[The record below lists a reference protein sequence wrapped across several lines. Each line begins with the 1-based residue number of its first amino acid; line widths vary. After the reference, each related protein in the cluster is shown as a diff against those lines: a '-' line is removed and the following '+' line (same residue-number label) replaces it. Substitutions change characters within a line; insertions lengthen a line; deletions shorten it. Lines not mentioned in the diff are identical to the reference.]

1 MRLLIHAPNVHQGGG
16 KTLLLALLGAG
27 KRRSG
32 LSAIVDTRLE
42 IPDDLDASVIV
53 GRVNPGVIARFLA
66 EWRLRTLMK
75 GREALLCFGNLPP
88 LFAVP
93 GYVVLFLQ
101 NRYLVRRRSTRG
113 LPVRVRL
120 RNQAERVWLRTC
132 LTRISTVIVQ
142 TASMAREV
150 REELGVEAVVLPFAA
165 HQLGSAPQRP
175 NTDQPSTGREVDF
188 LYVASGEPHKNHG
201 NLLAAWRLLATDGMN
216 PSICLTV
223 SETSFPTLCRQ
234 IDEARRSHGL
244 NIENVG
250 AVPAARLEELY
261 ARARAIIYPSRFES
275 FGLPLLE
282 AEARGLPVV
291 AAELDYVRDLVD
303 PIESFDPES
312 PVSIAR
318 AVSRFLGRGEA
329 KASILTP
336 VEFLDRLD
344 DWVRGAH

>member
-27 KRRSG
+27 KRRSSI
-32 LSAIVDTRLE
+32 SAVVDARLE
-42 IPDDLDASVIV
+42 VPSDLDESVIV
-53 GRVNPGVIARFLA
+53 ARVNPGVVARLLA
-66 EWRLRTLMK
+66 EWRLRTLMT
-75 GREALLCFGNLPP
+75 GTDALLCFGNLPP
-88 LFAVP
+88 LFSVP
-93 GYVVLFLQ
+93 GHVVLFLQ
-101 NRYLVRRRSTRG
+101 NRYLVRGRSTRG

-132 LTRISTVIVQ
+132 LTRTSTVIVQ

-150 REELGVEAVVLPFAA
+150 QEELGVEAVVLPFAV
-165 HQLGSAPQRP
+165 HQPASAPQRP
-175 NTDQPSTGREVDF
+175 NTDPPSTGQEVDF

-216 PSICLTV
+216 PSLCLTV
-223 SETSFPTLCRQ
+223 SETSFPTLCGE

-250 AVPAARLEELY
+250 AIPAARLEELY
-261 ARARAIIYPSRFES
+261 ARSRAIIYPSRFES

-282 AEARGLPVV
+282 AEARGLPVI

-318 AVSRFLGRGEA
+318 AVRRFLGRGETRA
-329 KASILTP
+329 PILKP
-336 VEFLDRLD
+336 DEFLDRLVD
-344 DWVRGAH
+344 CVRGAR